1 VDTTKRPVGTEGRSV
16 KTPEAAIITGY
27 SESTLE
33 KKRLYGGGPPFI
45 KLSDGSGAV
54 VYDVRDLETWMAGR
68 RRMSTADRPPSPALQ
83 RKPARKIAAPPA
95 PARKGRRRP
104 R

>member
-1 VDTTKRPVGTEGRSV
+1 VR
-16 KTPEAAIITGY
+16 TPEAAIITGY

-54 VYDVRDLETWMAGR
+54 VYDVRDLETWMAGK

-83 RKPARKIAAPPA
+83 RKPDRKTAAPAKPL
-95 PARKGRRRP
+95 KGRRR
-104 R
+104 RA